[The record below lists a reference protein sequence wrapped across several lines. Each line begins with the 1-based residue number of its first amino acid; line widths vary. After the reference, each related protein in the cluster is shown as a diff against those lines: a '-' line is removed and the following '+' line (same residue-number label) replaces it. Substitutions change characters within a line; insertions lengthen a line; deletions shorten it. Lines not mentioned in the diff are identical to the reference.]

1 MQQEML
7 LIVLLISLWKVC
19 HLKLNFYSEAYS
31 TVTCRQFVCIM
42 VEMMRCPSHYSYQRG
57 MIVSQLDGITC
68 TIKLVKIINKN
79 RSSDLVPSDW
89 IFLHFVNTFYLINL
103 LDISLLILRQMRQVR
118 VPCRPCLSSVRPRN
132 FQNPILF
139 YDTTKCKKFNESD
152 LLYVR
157 KSTNRC
163 NFSVLL
169 QGPLASRFLIQR
181 MALQLS
187 LILSCS

>member
-68 TIKLVKIINKN
+68 TIKLVKIINQN

-139 YDTTKCKKFNESD
+139 MTLRNARNSMRVTYFTSEKARIVVIS
-152 LLYVR
+152 V
-157 KSTNRC
+157 
-163 NFSVLL
+163 FSYRIHLH
-169 QGPLASRFLIQR
+169 QGS
-181 MALQLS
+181 
-187 LILSCS
+187 